1 MRIAPVP
8 SRLVESF
15 ATACCGSM
23 RIKKNHTVNELKT
36 FYCLGGLCKN
46 DDLSFTHFFS

>member
-8 SRLVESF
+8 YRHMESF

-23 RIKKNHTVNELKT
+23 RTKNHIVNESKT
-36 FYCLGGLCKN
+36 FHCLGGLCKN